1 MFARVHYSKT
11 TRVITH
17 MAAITKTANG
27 YRAQIYVRG
36 IRESA
41 TRRTRRE
48 VEAWATQ
55 RTAELQAE
63 EKKTPA
69 ERTSL
74 LRLLERYRD
83 EVTPGRRGRKWETTR
98 LDRFCRRDQHP
109 SLPLDLP
116 CCDVTPEHIAE
127 WRNARRDQVQSS
139 TILRELSLLS
149 GVFTHA
155 RKEWRLID
163 SNPVI
168 DVKKPAQ
175 KDHRT
180 VTIKRREIIAM
191 LRVMG
196 YRWGRR
202 PDTVGQ
208 AVAYAFLAALH
219 TGMRAGELCGLTWS
233 RVHADYCET
242 PHKTGKT
249 EESMRQVPLD
259 PRARR
264 LFERLRGWDDVK
276 VFGVESASLDALFR
290 KFRQRA
296 KLEGFTFHDT
306 RHTAATW
313 LARRVDV
320 LTLCK
325 IFGWSRTDQA
335 LTYYNPTASDIARQ
349 LTAARRP
356 GRDQP
361 PKSG

>member
-1 MFARVHYSKT
+1 MASISKT
-11 TRVITH
+11 
-17 MAAITKTANG
+17 AKG
-27 YRAQIYVRG
+27 YRAQLYVNG
-36 IRESA
+36 VRESA

-48 VEAWATQ
+48 VEAWAAQ
-55 RTAELQAE
+55 RKAEILADVKKSPGERVTLLQ
-63 EKKTPA
+63 
-69 ERTSL
+69 L
-74 LRLLERYRD
+74 LIRYRD
-83 EVTPGRRGRKWETTR
+83 EVTPTRRGRKWEVTR
-98 LDRFCRRDQHP
+98 LDRFCRIDEVP
-109 SLPLDLP
+109 ALPLHLP
-116 CCDVTPEHIAE
+116 CCDVTPEHIAD

-139 TILRELSLLS
+139 TILRELSMLS

-155 RKEWRLID
+155 KTEWRLIA
-163 SNPVI
+163 SNPVQ

-180 VTIKRREIIAM
+180 VTIKRHQILAM

-219 TGMRAGELCGLTWS
+219 TGMRAGELCGLRWD

-249 EESMRQVPLD
+249 SESMRHVPLD

-264 LFERLRGWDDVK
+264 LIERCRGWDDVK

-290 KFRQRA
+290 KFRARA
-296 KLEGFTFHDT
+296 GLDGFTFHDT

-313 LARRVDV
+313 LAGRVDV

-335 LTYYNPTASDIARQ
+335 LTYYNPSASDIAKQ
-349 LTAARRP
+349 LSAARRP
-356 GRDQP
+356 APGQSR
-361 PKSG
+361 K